1 MNAKLVTGRRQLR
14 EDRAMTSR
22 NFTVT
27 VKERNP
33 GEPCFLVF
41 ESDDNVGVGTK
52 AVRLDLRRGTGLAEA
67 QELARKLNANVIRL
81 SIE

>member
-1 MNAKLVTGRRQLR
+1 MIRPSMQEEHV
-14 EDRAMTSR
+14 MTSR

-41 ESDDNVGVGTK
+41 ETDDNTGVGTK
-52 AVRLDLRRGTGLAEA
+52 AVRLDLRPRTGLAEA

-81 SIE
+81 SIM